1 MENQNTVKT
10 DNSLIGMFKAIPWW
24 GWVLGVAL
32 FIFQRALYSIGVSLS
47 EMIGTADHAVLLKIP
62 MIDDAYPFVP
72 VFVIIYLYA
81 FIYWL
86 CAPAVV
92 SLTPKRNIVNY
103 LIGFVIALGVMFV
116 ALEWTQREVE
126 DNSELY
132 TVKDVSLNEE
142 MIPITLPEKKTVP
155 PPPAAVTKAEIIEIV
170 EDDAD
175 IEEDIMASTEDNT
188 EWVDIDDYDVVTVEP
203 EPEEEEI
210 FMVVEDQPE
219 FPGGTAALLDY
230 LRKNIKYPAI
240 CRENNIQG
248 RVLVTFIVNK
258 DGAIV
263 EPEVV
268 KSVHPQLDREAL
280 RVISTMPNWKPG
292 SQRGKPVRVKYTVPV
307 NFRLN

>member
-1 MENQNTVKT
+1 MEIKKSEHADLERGKST
-10 DNSLIGMFKAIPWW
+10 SL
-24 GWVLGVAL
+24 
-32 FIFQRALYSIGVSLS
+32 
-47 EMIGTADHAVLLKIP
+47 
-62 MIDDAYPFVP
+62 
-72 VFVIIYLYA
+72 
-81 FIYWL
+81 
-86 CAPAVV
+86 
-92 SLTPKRNIVNY
+92 

-132 TVKDVSLNEE
+132 TAKDISINEE

-155 PPPAAVTKAEIIEIV
+155 PPPAAVTKADIIEIV

-188 EWVDIDDYDVVTVEP
+188 EWVDLDDYDVVEVEP

-219 FPGGTAALLDY
+219 FPGGTAALLEY

-268 KSVHPQLDREAL
+268 KSVNPSLDKEAL

-307 NFRLN
+307 NF

>member
-1 MENQNTVKT
+1 MEIKKSERADLEKGKGT
-10 DNSLIGMFKAIPWW
+10 SL
-24 GWVLGVAL
+24 
-32 FIFQRALYSIGVSLS
+32 
-47 EMIGTADHAVLLKIP
+47 
-62 MIDDAYPFVP
+62 
-72 VFVIIYLYA
+72 
-81 FIYWL
+81 
-86 CAPAVV
+86 
-92 SLTPKRNIVNY
+92 
-103 LIGFVIALGVMFV
+103 LIGFVMALAVMFV

-126 DNSELY
+126 DNSEIFAAR
-132 TVKDVSLNEE
+132 DVTLNEE
-142 MIPITLPEKKTVP
+142 MVPITLPEKKTVP
-155 PPPAAVTKAEIIEIV
+155 PPPQAVTKAEIIEIV

-188 EWVDIDDYDVVTVEP
+188 EWVDLTEMDVIEV
-203 EPEEEEI
+203 EEEPQEEEV

-219 FPGGTAALLDY
+219 FPGGTAALLEY

-268 KSVHPQLDREAL
+268 KSVNPSLDKEAL

>member
-1 MENQNTVKT
+1 MEIKKSEHADLERGKGT
-10 DNSLIGMFKAIPWW
+10 SL
-24 GWVLGVAL
+24 
-32 FIFQRALYSIGVSLS
+32 
-47 EMIGTADHAVLLKIP
+47 
-62 MIDDAYPFVP
+62 
-72 VFVIIYLYA
+72 
-81 FIYWL
+81 
-86 CAPAVV
+86 
-92 SLTPKRNIVNY
+92 

-132 TVKDVSLNEE
+132 SARDVSLNEE

-175 IEEDIMASTEDNT
+175 IEEDIMASTEDNV
-188 EWVDIDDYDVVTVEP
+188 EWVDLDDYEVVEVEP

-219 FPGGTAALLDY
+219 FPGGTAALLEY

-268 KSVHPQLDREAL
+268 KSVNPSLDKEAL
-280 RVISTMPNWKPG
+280 RVISQMPNWKPG

>member
-1 MENQNTVKT
+1 M
-10 DNSLIGMFKAIPWW
+10 DNGQGLKGREKIAYKSTSL
-24 GWVLGVAL
+24 
-32 FIFQRALYSIGVSLS
+32 
-47 EMIGTADHAVLLKIP
+47 
-62 MIDDAYPFVP
+62 
-72 VFVIIYLYA
+72 
-81 FIYWL
+81 
-86 CAPAVV
+86 
-92 SLTPKRNIVNY
+92 

-126 DNSELY
+126 DNSEIY
-132 TVKDVSLNEE
+132 TAKDVSLNEE

-155 PPPAAVTKAEIIEIV
+155 PPPAAVTKADIIEIV

-188 EWVDIDDYDVVTVEP
+188 EWVDLDDYDVVEVEP

-219 FPGGTAALLDY
+219 FPGGTAALLEY

-268 KSVHPQLDREAL
+268 KSVNPSLDKEAL

>member
-1 MENQNTVKT
+1 
-10 DNSLIGMFKAIPWW
+10 
-24 GWVLGVAL
+24 
-32 FIFQRALYSIGVSLS
+32 
-47 EMIGTADHAVLLKIP
+47 
-62 MIDDAYPFVP
+62 
-72 VFVIIYLYA
+72 
-81 FIYWL
+81 
-86 CAPAVV
+86 
-92 SLTPKRNIVNY
+92 
-103 LIGFVIALGVMFV
+103 MFV

-126 DNSELY
+126 DNSDLY
-132 TVKDVSLNEE
+132 TARDVSLNEE

-175 IEEDIMASTEDNT
+175 IEEDIMASTEDNV
-188 EWVDIDDYDVVTVEP
+188 EWVDLDDYDVVEVEP

-219 FPGGTAALLDY
+219 FPGGTAALLEY

-268 KSVHPQLDREAL
+268 KSVNPSLDKEAL

>member
-1 MENQNTVKT
+1 MEIKKSERADLERGKGT
-10 DNSLIGMFKAIPWW
+10 SL
-24 GWVLGVAL
+24 
-32 FIFQRALYSIGVSLS
+32 
-47 EMIGTADHAVLLKIP
+47 
-62 MIDDAYPFVP
+62 
-72 VFVIIYLYA
+72 
-81 FIYWL
+81 
-86 CAPAVV
+86 
-92 SLTPKRNIVNY
+92 

-132 TVKDVSLNEE
+132 TAKDMSLNEE
-142 MIPITLPEKKTVP
+142 MVPITLPEKKTVP

-175 IEEDIMASTEDNT
+175 IEEDIMASTEDNV
-188 EWVDIDDYDVVTVEP
+188 EWVDLDEYEVVEVEP